1 MRFMRKLFAKRP
13 RRSSLEMV
21 LGYNQ
26 RSWLEDGDV
35 REGEATK

>member
-13 RRSSLEMV
+13 HRSSLEMV

-26 RSWLEDGDV
+26 HSKLEDSEG
-35 REGEATK
+35 RESH

>member
-13 RRSSLEMV
+13 HRSSLEMV

-26 RSWLEDGDV
+26 KSWLDEEQG
-35 REGEATK
+35 RANEAQ

>member
-13 RRSSLEMV
+13 HRSSLEMV

-26 RSWLEDGDV
+26 RPWFNDGKNSNRDNH
-35 REGEATK
+35 